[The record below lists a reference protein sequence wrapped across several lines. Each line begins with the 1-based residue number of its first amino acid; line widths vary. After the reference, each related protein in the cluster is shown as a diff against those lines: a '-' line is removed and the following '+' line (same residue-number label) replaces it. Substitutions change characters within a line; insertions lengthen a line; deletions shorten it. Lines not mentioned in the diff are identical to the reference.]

1 VKQRKDKWG
10 EGSKWGKMKVKDEK
24 EKYRGK
30 LKRGGKGKKY
40 VIWVII
46 DVSREK
52 VKYSFG
58 RGEGVAV
65 YNLWITM

>member
-1 VKQRKDKWG
+1 MKQRKDKWG

-40 VIWVII
+40 VI
-46 DVSREK
+46 
-52 VKYSFG
+52 
-58 RGEGVAV
+58 
-65 YNLWITM
+65 